1 MKLEYLAS
9 GSPDCPLIRLYDF
22 TKVEAAELCSTIARL
37 ANGELREMAVDELP
51 FVQAIGG
58 CQLTIVAGTWDAG
71 VVQQPDGSFIC
82 RLTPDTWDNVT
93 GLIEPFTNDATGYQW
108 LVSTPG
114 DAAILLSVNGQW

>member
-22 TKVEAAELCSTIARL
+22 SNVEATELCSTIEKL
-37 ANGELREMAVDELP
+37 ANGALREVAIGELP
-51 FVQAIGG
+51 FITAIDG
-58 CQLTIVAGTWDAG
+58 CQLSILAGTWDAG
-71 VVQQPDGSFIC
+71 VVQLPDGSFIC
-82 RLTPDTWDNVT
+82 RLTPDTWDNVA
-93 GLIEPFTNDATGYQW
+93 GLIEPFMQDATGYQW